1 MPLVLLLGH
10 TLSFKKYT
18 GILQN
23 DISQKLLEHLRL
35 PHSIHDIMEH
45 KIRGSGLFLTPPL
58 RDCDF
63 YLQNE
68 KDLKFY
74 KQSFKNIFSLHTHSP
89 CLFLMASSLYPPFS
103 LHSIS
108 SLPPSPLC
116 SISLYPISLS
126 FSHLPLH
133 NLSLFCLPTSLF
145 FSI

>member
-1 MPLVLLLGH
+1 M
-10 TLSFKKYT
+10 
-18 GILQN
+18 
-23 DISQKLLEHLRL
+23 

-145 FSI
+145 FSIWWSGLESIQIPVNPSSWVMRYVCSV